1 MTDRSCRIDELAHQH
16 QTFQKKISHMPFYA
30 SDMVDVTIIKGT
42 DLVAADFGNKSS
54 DPYVIL
60 TSPHTQHK
68 TEIIKKNLNP
78 EWNETFT
85 YYLSEAQS
93 ELELKFKVMDWDRF
107 SKDVSLFH
115 MSVENVVWN

>member
-1 MTDRSCRIDELAHQH
+1 
-16 QTFQKKISHMPFYA
+16 MPFF
-30 SDMVDVTIIKGT
+30 STDMVDVTVIKGT
-42 DLVAADFGNKSS
+42 DLVAADFNKSS

-60 TSPHTQHK
+60 TSGAHTQHK

-93 ELELKFKVMDWDRF
+93 ELELKFKVMDWDRL
-107 SKDVSLFH
+107 SKDVSFIFT
-115 MSVENVVWN
+115 SVCVEHENVGFSWICQGDHHR